1 MTIGFDHLKNCIH
14 CQAHIINICSSHIIA
29 SMGSKTKNNC
39 SDPKSPADSN
49 PMSPIDSNPDSPA
62 NSVPA
67 TCNDPD
73 NGSDDGNSDDELGDG
88 DIDPHCVS
96 DEPTLAKRDITDGC
110 SPKVKKWLKCI
121 KSDPL
126 RRAQVL
132 VQVLRSSGQCR
143 EGFQRHII
151 DGNKRKWFHKK
162 DEEGHRVTAR
172 VPQLQLLRDV
182 KTRWDSTYLMLR
194 CLRQLRPVS
203 PLSSDIRDQLK
214 RLA

>member
-1 MTIGFDHLKNCIH
+1 
-14 CQAHIINICSSHIIA
+14 
-29 SMGSKTKNNC
+29 MGSKTKNDR

-49 PMSPIDSNPDSPA
+49 PTSPVNSNPESPA
-62 NSVPA
+62 NLVPA
-67 TCNDPD
+67 TCNNPD
-73 NGSDDGNSDDELGDG
+73 NGSDDGDSDDKLGDG

-96 DEPTLAKRDITDGC
+96 DELTLAKRNITDRC

-126 RRAQVL
+126 GCAWDL

-162 DEEGHRVTAR
+162 DKEGHRVTAH
-172 VPQLQLLRDV
+172 VLQLQLLRDV
-182 KTRWDSTYLMLR
+182 KTRWDLTYLMLR
-194 CLRQLRPVS
+194 RLQQLRPVS